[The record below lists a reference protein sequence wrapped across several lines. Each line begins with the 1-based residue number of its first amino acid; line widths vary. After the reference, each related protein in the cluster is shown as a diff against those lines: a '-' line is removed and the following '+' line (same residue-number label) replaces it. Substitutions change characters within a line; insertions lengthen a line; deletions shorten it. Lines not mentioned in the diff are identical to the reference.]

1 MPAGTL
7 LIVDDEESIL
17 KQLQWAFKADFTV
30 LTAQTAGEAIA
41 AVKAKKPGLMLLDLS
56 LTGEPR
62 NIDGLA
68 ILEDAILIAPH
79 LKIVVL
85 TGHDERENALKAI
98 ERGAYDFCSKTIPI
112 EELRTILKRAAHLL
126 SLETELL
133 ALKRKEGA
141 RHEFEGIVAISKS
154 MLDVFETVKRV
165 AATDVSILITGE
177 SGTGKELIARAIH
190 SRSPRRDNPF
200 VPINCGAIPE
210 NLLESELFG
219 HERGSFTGAFETRQ
233 GKFETADSGTTFLDE
248 IGELS
253 PPLQVK
259 ILRFL
264 QEHIIERVGAREPI
278 KVDVRIIAAT
288 NRNLDAMLA
297 GQTFREDLF
306 YRINTVSI
314 DLPPL
319 RDRRDDILL
328 LAMRFLHRYN
338 GEFSRN
344 VRGFGEYAQRTLGLY
359 AWPGNVREL
368 ENRVKRGVIMATGKL
383 IQPEDLDLPYP
394 EDLRKNVPG
403 AEPSGAARGEAPFE
417 PMPLKEA
424 REELEH
430 RFIVGALVRARG
442 NVSAAAESLEVS
454 RPTLHDL
461 MKKHGVDPETY
472 RLPKGK

>member
-1 MPAGTL
+1 L

-17 KQLQWAFKADFTV
+17 KQLQWALKDDFTV

-41 AVKAKKPGLMLLDLS
+41 AAKAKKPGLMLLDLS
-56 LTGEPR
+56 LTGDPR

-68 ILEDAILIAPH
+68 ILEDAMLVDPH
-79 LKIVVL
+79 LKVVIL
-85 TGHDERENALKAI
+85 TGHDEKENALKAI
-98 ERGAYDFCSKTIPI
+98 ERGAYDFCSKTTPI
-112 EELRTILKRAAHLL
+112 EELRTILKRAANLL
-126 SLETELL
+126 SLETELF
-133 ALKRKEGA
+133 ALKRKEGS
-141 RHEFEGIVAISKS
+141 RHEFEGIVAMSKS

-233 GKFETADSGTTFLDE
+233 GKFETADSGTIFLDE
-248 IGELS
+248 IGELT

-264 QEHIIERVGAREPI
+264 QERVIERVGAREPI

-314 DLPPL
+314 NLPPL
-319 RDRRDDILL
+319 RERRDDILL
-328 LAMRFLHRYN
+328 LATRFLHRYN
-338 GEFSRN
+338 GEFSRH
-344 VRGFGEYAQRTLGLY
+344 VRGFGEYAQKTLGIY

-394 EDLRKNVPG
+394 ENPRKGASG
-403 AEPSGAARGEAPFE
+403 AEPSGVAASDTPFE
-417 PMPLKEA
+417 PMPLREA
-424 REELEH
+424 REDLER
-430 RFIVGALVRARG
+430 RFIIGALIRARG

-461 MKKHGVDPETY
+461 MKKHGIDPEEY